1 MCWNYDPL
9 LLLFP
14 TRFGGLGIPLFHENA
29 GTVFENSR
37 KLTSSLTDFIKDQQN
52 WTKENQ
58 TSNQIP
64 KRRYTQKCFEH
75 TAKSF
80 KWESTNFEF
89 INREKG
95 VSIWLTSYL
104 ISDHGFSLTKQ

>member
-1 MCWNYDPL
+1 M
-9 LLLFP
+9 LLFP
-14 TRFGGLGIPLFHENA
+14 TRFGGLGIPLFHENS

-37 KLTSSLTDFIKDQQN
+37 KLTASLTDLIKDQQN
-52 WTKENQ
+52 GTKENQ
-58 TSNQIP
+58 TSNQNP

>member
-1 MCWNYDPL
+1 M
-9 LLLFP
+9 
-14 TRFGGLGIPLFHENA
+14 
-29 GTVFENSR
+29 
-37 KLTSSLTDFIKDQQN
+37 TDLIKDQQN
-52 WTKENQ
+52 GTKENQ
-58 TSNQIP
+58 TSNQNP